1 MCRISAS
8 GSLMQRF
15 QAFSL
20 LAALIT
26 AATLVSCDA
35 PRSRTS
41 IPLAP
46 ATPFSEVVQPVRSL
60 VLQTPPS
67 SPIVRVSGV
76 DIAADGR
83 LVVTDGAD
91 ASAHLFSADGRLL
104 KVLGRKGYGPGEFQ
118 IPLSPRFGLD
128 GRIHVL
134 DIRQNR
140 ISVFHPDG
148 SPDREVRLRHLM
160 RVTSIEP
167 ERGGT
172 YLVSAI
178 RTDTDS
184 NTLFRLDRDGRVIRG
199 FLPIRRHTPAGIRD
213 PYILDGMRRA
223 VFSLSAD
230 GDSAYV
236 ALSTADSLW
245 TLDTRTGTY
254 RVAHVAVRGYK
265 PAVALPQGM
274 LSVREA
280 TEWVKSWTEA
290 AAVISTSGTVAV
302 PFVRGTLLQ
311 GDSSTLAVRR
321 PDGTWANVDD
331 PPLLVRGGHGYFVGL
346 KDPFADTLELV
357 IYRPQPR

>member
-1 MCRISAS
+1 
-8 GSLMQRF
+8 MQRF
-15 QAFSL
+15 QAFAS
-20 LAALIT
+20 LAALIS

-41 IPLAP
+41 VPLAP
-46 ATPFSEVVQPVRSL
+46 AASLSEVLQPVRTFA
-60 VLQTPPS
+60 LQTPAS
-67 SPIVRVSGV
+67 SPIVRLSGV
-76 DIAADGR
+76 DIATDGR

-104 KVLGRKGYGPGEFQ
+104 KVLGRKGSGPGEFQ
-118 IPLSPRFGLD
+118 IPLSPRFGPD

-134 DIRQNR
+134 DVRQNR
-140 ISVFHPDG
+140 ISVFYPDG
-148 SPDREVRLRHLM
+148 SLDREVRLRHLM
-160 RVTSIEP
+160 RVTDIEP

-178 RTDTDS
+178 RTETDS
-184 NTLFRLDRDGRVIRG
+184 NTLFRLDRDGRVLRG
-199 FLPIRRHTPAGIRD
+199 FLPIRHHAPAGVRD
-213 PYILDGMRRA
+213 PEMLDGMRRA

-265 PAVALPQGM
+265 PPVAPPPGM
-274 LSVREA
+274 LSLREVTA
-280 TEWVKSWTEA
+280 WVQSWTEA
-290 AAVISTSGTVAV
+290 AAVMFTSGTVAV
-302 PFVRGTLLQ
+302 PFVRGTHLQ
-311 GDSSTLAVRR
+311 GDSSTVAVRR
-321 PDGTWANVDD
+321 PDGTWASMDD
-331 PPLLVRGGHGYFVGL
+331 PPLLVGAGHGHFVGV
-346 KDPFADTLELV
+346 KDPFADTLEVV